1 MIKCFF
7 YISLSLLFFNFSLAN
22 DIDIQ
27 EDINLSFVCDL
38 EKKILKNSE
47 YNYQTFLAKDLDDKG
62 LDKLDIE
69 AKKPE
74 TLLINGLSLFLSDI
88 TKLNVKIVDKDVVLF
103 KAIDQ
108 ENNYSESGIINRK
121 SGELVH
127 EITKNA
133 ILKAIENPRS
143 IDYNLVN
150 AQQARRVLDRLVGY
164 ELSPVLWKKVK
175 AGLSA
180 GRVQSVCVRVIV
192 EKEREIQKHEFQNS
206 FKTSGIFY
214 IN

>member
-88 TKLNVKIVDKDVVLF
+88 AKLNVKIVNKDVVLI

-108 ENNYSESGIINRK
+108 ENNYSESGIINRN

-127 EITKNA
+127 EITKNVQ
-133 ILKAIENPRS
+133 KANSEKNIS
-143 IDYNLVN
+143 FYLC
-150 AQQARRVLDRLVGY
+150 
-164 ELSPVLWKKVK
+164 KK
-175 AGLSA
+175 
-180 GRVQSVCVRVIV
+180 R
-192 EKEREIQKHEFQNS
+192 EKNV
-206 FKTSGIFY
+206 
-214 IN
+214 